1 MVRGETTAEP
11 SFAAEPFRIHR
22 SETTT
27 AGRQRITLYSAFGL
41 GRARRSLA
49 SPLSMVGCLGSFFI
63 ATEAVDD
70 QPLER
75 PSTSLQT
82 FRIAPKRTGLKST

>member
-49 SPLSMVGCLGSFFI
+49 SRYRWSLSWFFFI

-75 PSTSLQT
+75 PSTSLQA
-82 FRIAPKRTGLKST
+82 FRIAPNAPD